1 MKSRLLRLSLLLGAF
16 LMSHSFVFAQS
27 GAGTTG
33 SRATNSLRGNTSTA
47 GAVNP
52 ATGTTGAAAGAAG
65 TTGSGTAGSSSV
77 TNPTSDTQPQLG
89 TGANAG
95 ASSGTGGNAG
105 AGSSSGS
112 QMAPSSSA
120 TGSRNPQ
127 VGAPGTVLG
136 STQTTGTNGMS
147 SVDGEGGA
155 GANQGTARVND
166 GSGNLS
172 TGATPTEAELGAA
185 PSGASS
191 APKTGLF
198 RGSGQ
203 NGDTNGSSA
212 RGGTAPITGSR
223 ETNSAGV
230 GSNLGRL
237 VPYALVFLVVLVGGF
252 LGFAT
257 WMKRSEGDKRKPGS

>member
-1 MKSRLLRLSLLLGAF
+1 MKQRLFCSTILLGAF
-16 LMSHSFVFAQS
+16 LMSHSLVFAQG

-33 SRATNSLRGNTSTA
+33 SRATNSSGGNTSTA

-77 TNPTSDTQPQLG
+77 TNPASDTTPQLG

-95 ASSGTGGNAG
+95 ASSGTGANAG
-105 AGSSSGS
+105 AGSTSGS
-112 QMAPSSSA
+112 NMAPSSSA

-147 SVDGEGGA
+147 SPDGEGGA

-172 TGATPTEAELGAA
+172 TGATPTEAQLGAA

-203 NGDTNGSSA
+203 NGDSNGSSA

-223 ETNSAGV
+223 ETNSASV

-237 VPYALVFLVVLVGGF
+237 LPYVLLILAIVVGGP
-252 LGFAT
+252 LGFMM